1 MFDPFSRKIDYLRI
15 SVTDR
20 CNLRCRYCMP
30 EEGVR
35 PMSHDD
41 ILSFE
46 EIAAFTRIAV
56 GIGIT
61 KVRLTGGEPLV
72 RRGVVS
78 LVAQLALIEGISDLA
93 MTTNGLLLAEYAASL
108 REAGL
113 MRINVSLDT
122 VDRDRF
128 REITRRDELEA
139 VLAGIAE
146 ARRVGFPVK
155 INTVIERSPEEPDAA
170 AVAVWAAAEGLPIR
184 FIRQM
189 DLAHGQF
196 YGVIGGTGG
205 DCAHCNRIRLL
216 ADGKVKPCLFSD
228 LGFSVREL
236 GAEEAIRRAIAA
248 KPEKGTCNTN
258 GGFYNIGG

>member
-1 MFDPFSRKIDYLRI
+1 MRDLFDREITYLRI

-30 EEGVR
+30 EDGVR
-35 PMSHDD
+35 WIAHES

-46 EIAAFTRIAV
+46 EIAAFTRTAV
-56 GIGIT
+56 DMGIT

-72 RRGVVS
+72 RRGIES
-78 LVAQLALIEGISDLA
+78 LVAQIAVIGGIKDLA
-93 MTTNGLLLAEYAASL
+93 MTTNGILLAEYAAPL
-108 REAGL
+108 YEAGL

-128 REITRRDELEA
+128 RELTRRDALDS
-139 VLAGIAE
+139 VFAGIAA
-146 ARRVGFPVK
+146 ARRIGFPVK

-170 AVAVWAAAEGLPIR
+170 AVAAWAAAEGLPVR

-189 DLAHGQF
+189 DLAHGEF
-196 YGVIGGTGG
+196 YGVIGGIGG
-205 DCAHCNRIRLL
+205 DCTRCNRIRLL
-216 ADGKVKPCLFSD
+216 ADGSVKPCLFSD

-236 GAEEAIRRAIAA
+236 GAEEAIRRAVMA
-248 KPEKGTCNTN
+248 KPERGTCNTK

>member
-1 MFDPFSRKIDYLRI
+1 MLDSFSRSITYLRI

-35 PMSHDD
+35 TMSHDD

-46 EIAAFTRIAV
+46 EIVAFTRIAV
-56 GIGIT
+56 GMGIS

-72 RRGVVS
+72 RKGVVS
-78 LVAQLALIEGISDLA
+78 LVAQLAAIEGISDLA
-93 MTTNGLLLAEYAASL
+93 MTTNGLLLADHAASL

-128 REITRRDELEA
+128 RDITRRDGLDE
-139 VLAGIAE
+139 VFAGIAA
-146 ARRVGFPVK
+146 ARRARFPVK

-170 AVAVWAAAEGLPIR
+170 AVAAWATAEGLPIR

-189 DLAHGQF
+189 DLAHGEF

-205 DCAHCNRIRLL
+205 DCVHCNRIRLL
-216 ADGKVKPCLFSD
+216 ANGLVKPCLFSD

-236 GAEEAIRRAIAA
+236 GAAEAIRRAIAA
-248 KPEKGTCNTN
+248 KPEKGTCNTK

>member
-1 MFDPFSRKIDYLRI
+1 
-15 SVTDR
+15 
-20 CNLRCRYCMP
+20 MP
-30 EEGVR
+30 EEGVHWL
-35 PMSHDD
+35 PHES

-46 EIAAFTRIAV
+46 EIVAFTRTAV
-56 GIGIT
+56 GMGVA

-72 RRGVVS
+72 RKGIVS
-78 LVAQLALIEGISDLA
+78 LVAQLAAIDGIKDLA
-93 MTTNGLLLAEYAASL
+93 MTTNGLLLAEYADEL
-108 REAGL
+108 RRAGL

-128 REITRRDELEA
+128 REIARRDALDA
-139 VLAGIAE
+139 VFTGIAA
-146 ARRVGFPVK
+146 ARRAGFPLK

-170 AVAVWAAAEGLPIR
+170 AVAAWAAAEGLPIR

-189 DLAHGQF
+189 DLARGEF
-196 YGVIGGTGG
+196 YGVIGGMGG

-216 ADGKVKPCLFSD
+216 ANGLVKPCLFSE
-228 LGFSVREL
+228 LGFSVRAL

-248 KPEKGTCNTN
+248 KPEKGTCDTK